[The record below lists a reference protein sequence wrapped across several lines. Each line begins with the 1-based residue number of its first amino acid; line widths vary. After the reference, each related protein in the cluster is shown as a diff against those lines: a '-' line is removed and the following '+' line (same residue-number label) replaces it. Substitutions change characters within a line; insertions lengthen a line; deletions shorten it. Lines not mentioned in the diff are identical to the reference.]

1 MAVTDD
7 FNRSNG
13 ALGANWTAVGDEPA
27 PSINTNAVI
36 GNGIEYGAAFYDAV
50 TFNATHTSQIVKANA
65 SNYVA
70 PAVRMV
76 EEVPGFG
83 KWVGYFNHGDL
94 QVCTG
99 GVASSIG
106 SPVTFASGDTAKLSV
121 NGNVYTMSK
130 NGSNDP
136 GGTVTDATLSNG
148 SAGFIIHGSAA
159 TIDNWEGTGEVGAA
173 SPSKRVSSLTMVG
186 CQ

>member
-1 MAVTDD
+1 MAITDD

-13 ALGANWTAVGDEPA
+13 ALGANWTGVGDESP
-27 PSINTNAVI
+27 PSINTNVAI
-36 GNGIEYGAAFYDAV
+36 GNGIEYSGAYYSGA
-50 TFNATHTSQIVKANA
+50 TWNATHTSQFVRANA
-65 SNYVA
+65 SNYCA

-106 SPVTFASGDTAKLSV
+106 SPVTFASGDTVKLAVS
-121 NGNVYTMSK
+121 GNVYTMSK
-130 NGSNDP
+130 NGTDDP
-136 GGTVTDATLSNG
+136 GGTVTNATLSGG
-148 SAGFIIHGSAA
+148 SAGFLIHGSVS